1 MIFHVEAEINVGI
14 LKSRMF
20 HPLVTLTEMP
30 YSATP
35 LSEANSTSPSPET
48 HPACLL
54 TGETGA
60 ARDRTRTQTLRQ
72 LELLTGTTPPLLEE
86 AAQTVSRLLAAPIC
100 LLSIVNETHQVFKA
114 AVGLSSLG
122 LMNQLATAR
131 ELPRAESLDTHVVE
145 SGQPLTLDN
154 ITQHPAFA
162 HSLLMQQY
170 GVQSYA
176 GVPLLT
182 TDGCCIGTLSV
193 MDIMPRQF
201 TPQELAILELNARWC
216 MSEYERSRLL
226 AQGHAPSQSGASAIA
241 TTLENQLQSKVN
253 EVRLG
258 LIAQLT
264 QDLRNPLTAI
274 TGMANMLSRE
284 IYGSLTDKQQEYASI
299 IVNSTQNLLS
309 LVDEIIELGGLQDD
323 FQQLS
328 LSPVDIEMLC
338 QQSLQAVEKAA
349 QQQELSLSLSVEPGS
364 RIWVLDKR
372 VIKQMLYH
380 LIFSIIKM
388 STAGSTVRLHV
399 SRKEG
404 RLNLAV
410 WVSNPWLGEDLP
422 QAVLKWGQQEFLE
435 SAASLVSLS
444 EPEQAEPLQPVD
456 ATDDLLDSLD
466 EAKQLSVSRQELG
479 LLLSRH
485 MTKIHEGNVNIQGSV
500 ETGYRYVISLPSFE
514 S

>member
-1 MIFHVEAEINVGI
+1 
-14 LKSRMF
+14 MF
-20 HPLVTLTEMP
+20 HPLVTCTEMP
-30 YSATP
+30 YRATP
-35 LSEANSTSPSPET
+35 LSKANSPTPSPDT

-54 TGETGA
+54 MGEAGA
-60 ARDRTRTQTLRQ
+60 ERDLARHQTLER
-72 LELLTGTTPPLLEE
+72 LGLLSGATPPILEE
-86 AAQTVSRLLAAPIC
+86 ATQTVSRLLAAPIC
-100 LLSIVNETHQVFKA
+100 LLSIVNETHQVFKS

-122 LMNQLATAR
+122 LMNQLAAAR
-131 ELPRAESLDTHVVE
+131 ELPRTESLDTHVVE
-145 SGQPLTLDN
+145 SGQPLMLADVP
-154 ITQHPAFA
+154 QHPAFA
-162 HSLLMQQY
+162 RSVLVQQY

-176 GVPLLT
+176 GVPLIAS
-182 TDGCCIGTLSV
+182 DGCCIGTLSV

-201 TPQELAILELNARWC
+201 TTQEIAILELNARWC
-216 MSEYERSRLL
+216 MSEYERYHLVDQGSLPTTG
-226 AQGHAPSQSGASAIA
+226 AQPQASA
-241 TTLENQLQSKVN
+241 TLENQLQLKVN

-258 LIAQLT
+258 LISQLT

-284 IYGSLTDKQQEYASI
+284 IYGTLTDKQQEYASI

-323 FQQLS
+323 CQQLS
-328 LSPVDIEMLC
+328 LSPVDIEMLG

-388 STAGSTVRLHV
+388 STAGSTVRLHI

-404 RLNLAV
+404 RLTLAI

-435 SAASLVSLS
+435 SAAALVTLG
-444 EPEQAEPLQPVD
+444 EPEATEPLQPVD
-456 ATDDLLDSLD
+456 ATDDLLGVLD

-485 MTKIHEGNVNIQGSV
+485 LTKIHEGTVAIQGSV

>member
-1 MIFHVEAEINVGI
+1 M
-14 LKSRMF
+14 
-20 HPLVTLTEMP
+20 
-30 YSATP
+30 
-35 LSEANSTSPSPET
+35 PSPNT
-48 HPACLL
+48 HPACSLAGETGTDRDEVRAQTLQQLGLL
-54 TGETGA
+54 TGS
-60 ARDRTRTQTLRQ
+60 
-72 LELLTGTTPPLLEE
+72 TPPILEE

-100 LLSIVNETHQVFKA
+100 LLSIVNDTHQVFKA

-122 LMNQLATAR
+122 LMNQLASAR
-131 ELPRAESLDTHVVE
+131 ELSREESLDTHVVE
-145 SGQPLTLDN
+145 SGQSLILSD
-154 ITQHPAFA
+154 ISQHPAFA
-162 HSLLMQQY
+162 QSLLLQQY
-170 GVQSYA
+170 GVQSYL
-176 GVPLLT
+176 GVPLFT
-182 TDGCCIGTLSV
+182 QEGCCIGALSV

-216 MSEYERSRLL
+216 MSEYERRRLVS
-226 AQGHAPSQSGASAIA
+226 QGHVPQQAGVPTGTA
-241 TTLENQLQSKVN
+241 TLEQQLQSKVN

-284 IYGSLTDKQQEYASI
+284 IYGTLTDKQQEYASI
-299 IVNSTQNLLS
+299 IVNSTQSLLS
-309 LVDEIIELGGLQDD
+309 LVDEIIELGGLQDE

-328 LSPVDIEMLC
+328 LSPVDIEMLG
-338 QQSLQAVEKAA
+338 QQSLQAVEKVA

-388 STAGSTVRLHV
+388 STAGSTVRLHI

-435 SAASLVSLS
+435 SAASLVTLS
-444 EPEQAEPLQPVD
+444 DPEPAEPLQPVD
-456 ATDDLLDSLD
+456 GTADLLESLD

-485 MTKIHEGNVNIQGSV
+485 LTKVHEGMVNIQGSV

-514 S
+514 SSSDM

>member
-1 MIFHVEAEINVGI
+1 MTV
-14 LKSRMF
+14 
-20 HPLVTLTEMP
+20 TEMP

-35 LSEANSTSPSPET
+35 LSEANPAMPPVET

-54 TGETGA
+54 EGSAPEE
-60 ARDRTRTQTLRQ
+60 RDRNRAQTLQQ
-72 LELLTGTTPPLLEE
+72 LGLLTDSVPPVLEE

-122 LMNQLATAR
+122 LMNQLAAAR
-131 ELPRAESLDTHVVE
+131 ELPREESFCTHVVE
-145 SGQPLTLDN
+145 SAERFVLNDA
-154 ITQHPAFA
+154 TQHPAFSN
-162 HSLLMQQY
+162 SLLVQQY
-170 GVQSYA
+170 GIQSYA
-176 GVPLLT
+176 GVPLMAAN
-182 TDGCCIGTLSV
+182 GCCIGTLAV

-201 TPQELAILELNARWC
+201 TPQEIAILELNARWC
-216 MSEYERSRLL
+216 MSEHERNLL
-226 AQGHAPSQSGASAIA
+226 SDGTLPLAAGQKARVTASDS
-241 TTLENQLQSKVN
+241 LEDQLQSKVN

-284 IYGSLTDKQQEYASI
+284 IYGSLTDKQKEYASI

-323 FQQLS
+323 CQQLS
-328 LSPVDIEMLC
+328 LSPVDIEMLG
-338 QQSLQAVEKAA
+338 QQSLQAVEKVA

-372 VIKQMLYH
+372 VVKQMLYH

-388 STAGSTVRLHV
+388 STAGSTIRLHV
-399 SRKEG
+399 SRKDG
-404 RLNLAV
+404 RLTMAV

-435 SAASLVSLS
+435 SAASLITLDES
-444 EPEQAEPLQPVD
+444 ESAEPLQPVD
-456 ATDDLLDSLD
+456 AADDLLDSLD
-466 EAKQLSVSRQELG
+466 AAKQLSVSRQELG

-485 MTKIHEGNVNIQGSV
+485 LTKIHEGTVTIQGSV
-500 ETGYRYVISLPSFE
+500 DTGYRYIISLPAFE
-514 S
+514 SP

>member
-1 MIFHVEAEINVGI
+1 MIHPHVTV
-14 LKSRMF
+14 
-20 HPLVTLTEMP
+20 TEMP

-35 LSEANSTSPSPET
+35 LSEANSATSSPQT

-60 ARDRTRTQTLRQ
+60 DRDRTRIEVLQALD
-72 LELLTGTTPPLLEE
+72 LLSGMTPPVLEE

-100 LLSIVNETHQVFKA
+100 LLSIVNETHQIFKA

-131 ELPRAESLDTHVVE
+131 ELSRSESLDTHVVE
-145 SGQPLTLDN
+145 SGQPLTLAD

-162 HSLLMQQY
+162 QSLLVQHY
-170 GVQSYA
+170 GVQSYL
-176 GVPLLT
+176 GVPLFT
-182 TDGCCIGTLSV
+182 SDGCCIGALSV

-216 MSEYERSRLL
+216 MSEYERHCLL
-226 AQGHAPSQSGASAIA
+226 EQGHSPRPVNAPA
-241 TTLENQLQSKVN
+241 TAAATLENQLQTKVN

-284 IYGSLTDKQQEYASI
+284 IYGTLTDKQQEYASI

-338 QQSLQAVEKAA
+338 QQSLQAVEKVA

-435 SAASLVSLS
+435 SAAALVTLG
-444 EPEQAEPLQPVD
+444 EPEEIEPLQPTGM
-456 ATDDLLDSLD
+456 ADDLLDSLD

-485 MTKIHEGNVNIQGSV
+485 MTKIHEGSVTIQGSV
-500 ETGYRYVISLPSFE
+500 DTGYRYVISLPSFE
-514 S
+514 TQ